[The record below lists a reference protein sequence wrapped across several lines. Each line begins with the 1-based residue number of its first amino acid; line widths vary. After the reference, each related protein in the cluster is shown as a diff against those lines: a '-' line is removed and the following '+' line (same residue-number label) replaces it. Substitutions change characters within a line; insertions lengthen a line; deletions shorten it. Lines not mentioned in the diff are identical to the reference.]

1 LSTTFFMVDQYWVF
15 CYNIHI
21 NSNKES
27 EMTVAIVSNLP
38 IAELE
43 IVRPVFKTF
52 AKLQGKKMRVRF
64 RGPRYD
70 TMRLTCLKKD
80 AVRFSIYFD

>member
-1 LSTTFFMVDQYWVF
+1 
-15 CYNIHI
+15 
-21 NSNKES
+21 
-27 EMTVAIVSNLP
+27 MTVAIVSNLP

-43 IVRPVFKTF
+43 TVRPIYQTF
-52 AKLQGKKMRVRF
+52 AKLQGKKMRVRY

-70 TMRLTCLKKD
+70 VMRLTCLKRD

>member
-1 LSTTFFMVDQYWVF
+1 
-15 CYNIHI
+15 
-21 NSNKES
+21 
-27 EMTVAIVSNLP
+27 MTVAIVSNLP

-43 IVRPVFKTF
+43 TVRPIYRTL
-52 AKLQGKKMRVRF
+52 AKSQGKKMRVRY

-70 TMRLTCLKKD
+70 IMRLTCLKKD